1 MKITLIYDNDVCSEG
16 LKSDW
21 GFSCLIEGEDMPSIL
36 FDTGANGSILLHNME
51 KLTID
56 PLSIDM
62 VFISHAH
69 WDHTGGLSSFLNKN
83 KEVKI
88 YIPGSCPEP
97 QDGIEIIK
105 VVEPLEICNGVFSTG
120 ELKGVEQ
127 SLAVKTEKGLAVI
140 VGCSHPGV
148 EDILKSA
155 SQFGSL
161 YALIGGLHGFS
172 QFDEIEHLELVC
184 PCHCTQFKSAIR
196 SLYPKKYID
205 GGAGKIINID

>member
-1 MKITLIYDNDVCSEG
+1 MKITLLYDNEVYKKG

-56 PLSIDM
+56 PLSIDI

-83 KEVKI
+83 QAVKI

-97 QDGIEIIK
+97 QDGKEVITI
-105 VVEPLEICNGVFSTG
+105 VEPLEICNGVFSTG

-127 SLAVKTEKGLAVI
+127 SLAIKTEKGLTVI

-148 EDILKSA
+148 EDILGSA
-155 SQFGSL
+155 SQFGSI

-172 QFDEIEHLELVC
+172 QFDGIKDLELVC
-184 PCHCTQFKSAIR
+184 PCHCTQFKSKIR

-205 GGAGKIINID
+205 GGAGRIINID